1 MLVGCLVYGSIMQL
15 RPYQQEALD
24 AIDAALSRGVRRQ
37 LLALPTGGGKTVV
50 FSELV
55 RRRSGRA
62 LILAHRD
69 RLIQQAH
76 DKLATVINP
85 AQLGIVKADQ
95 NHFAAQTI
103 VASVQTLARPRRR
116 SILPP
121 FDTIIIDE
129 AHRSAARVYRDIIQD
144 LAGPETL
151 LLGVTA
157 TPERSDG
164 VGLDTVY
171 DEIVYQVGILDL
183 IRDGYLVPL
192 RGRKVVIDADFSH
205 VHTRRNSDG
214 VNDYRMD
221 EIEKLMDASNWCEK
235 VGRGWLEQASDR
247 RTIAFVPRV
256 RMAYQLAEWLAAE
269 GVAAAALDGS
279 THISEQRRIVREF
292 EAGRIQFI
300 ANCDLFVEG
309 ADIPSI
315 NCVVFAR
322 PTKSQIVYNQAV
334 GRGTRLSPDTG
345 KTDCLVLDMVGAVNR
360 FDLCHLGTIAGARE
374 VRDDETLHEAVERE
388 EGERKA
394 AAERAAQ
401 QAVFDGPVRFVDAD
415 LFHPAATITPIRQF
429 EWTIDRENRCASMRA
444 GSYVYTV
451 SRQSPDDPYTYSWRD
466 ARSQMARD
474 SSFDAFTTE
483 TYKQAID
490 ACDEHA
496 KQHTH
501 GGPLAAW
508 RQKPATEKQVALL
521 RKFRIHIDPLMTS
534 GQAAELID
542 ACFMRAM
549 QRKKRV
555 R

>member
-1 MLVGCLVYGSIMQL
+1 MQL

-55 RRRSGRA
+55 RRRPGRA

-76 DKLATVINP
+76 DKLATVIDP
-85 AQLGIVKADQ
+85 AQLGIVKAGQ
-95 NHFAAQTI
+95 NHFAAKTI

-116 SILPP
+116 SVLPP

-129 AHRSAARVYRDIIQD
+129 AHRSAARVYRDIIED

-171 DEIVYQVGILDL
+171 DEVIYQVGILDL

-192 RGRKVVIDADFSH
+192 RGRKVVIDADFSG
-205 VHTRRNSDG
+205 VHTRRNADG

-292 EAGRIQFI
+292 EAGRVQFI

-322 PTKSQIVYNQAV
+322 PTKSQIVYNQAI

-345 KTDCLVLDMVGAVNR
+345 KTDCLVLDMVGASNR
-360 FDLCHLGTIAGARE
+360 FDLCHLGTIAGVRE
-374 VRDDETLHEAVERE
+374 VREDETLHEAVERE
-388 EGERKA
+388 ETERKTA
-394 AAERAAQ
+394 AAALPAQ
-401 QAVFDGPVRFVDAD
+401 QATFDTDLRFVNTS
-415 LFHPAATITPIRQF
+415 LFGESQPMLPLTPQF
-429 EWTIDRENRCASMRA
+429 EWNIDREHRVAHMRA
-444 GSYVYTV
+444 GAVLYIIT
-451 SRQSPDDPYTYSWRD
+451 RQSPEEPYTYCWRSNGQ
-466 ARSQMARD
+466 SQV
-474 SSFDAFTTE
+474 FTAS
-483 TYKQAID
+483 TYKQAVD
-490 ACDEHA
+490 ACNEHA
-496 KQHTH
+496 KTHTF
-501 GGPLAAW
+501 GGRDAAW
-508 RQKPATEKQVALL
+508 RTRPATEKQVALL
-521 RKFRIHIDPLMTS
+521 RKMKIPFTPSITG
-534 GQAAELID
+534 GQAAEILD
-542 ACFMRAM
+542 ARFLRIKMRG
-549 QRKKRV
+549 QKV

>member
-1 MLVGCLVYGSIMQL
+1 MQL

-55 RRRSGRA
+55 RRRPGRA

-69 RLIQQAH
+69 RLIQQAY

-116 SILPP
+116 SVLPP

-192 RGRKVVIDADFSH
+192 RGRKVVIDADFSG
-205 VHTRRNSDG
+205 VHTRRNADG
-214 VNDYRMD
+214 VSDYRMD

-292 EAGRIQFI
+292 EAGRVQFI

-322 PTKSQIVYNQAV
+322 PTKSQIVYNQAI

-345 KTDCLVLDMVGAVNR
+345 KTDCLVLDMVGASNR
-360 FDLCHLGTIAGARE
+360 FDLCHLGTIAG
-374 VRDDETLHEAVERE
+374 VSKVYDGETLDEAVERE
-388 EGERKA
+388 ANDRLPA
-394 AAERAAQ
+394 NA
-401 QAVFDGPVRFVDAD
+401 FTYSVDAKLGFID
-415 LFHPAATITPIRQF
+415 TELFRNTQSGQLLTPQF
-429 EWTIDRENRCASMRA
+429 EWNIDREHRVAHMRA
-444 GSYVYTV
+444 GAVLYIIT
-451 SRQSPDDPYTYSWRD
+451 RQSPEEPYTYCWR
-466 ARSQMARD
+466 SNGQ
-474 SSFDAFTTE
+474 SEVFTAS
-483 TYKQAID
+483 TYKQAVD
-490 ACDEHA
+490 ACNEHA
-496 KQHTH
+496 KTHTF
-501 GGPLAAW
+501 GGRDAAW
-508 RQKPATEKQVALL
+508 RTRPATEKQVALL
-521 RKFRIHIDPLMTS
+521 RKMKIPFTPSITG
-534 GQAAELID
+534 GQAAEILD
-542 ACFMRAM
+542 ARFMRIKM
-549 QRKKRV
+549 RGQKV